1 MKNIKISTLLLIIFI
16 ALLAIFGVA
25 MASPH
30 IPNSTAAMWVQVNET
45 GFGNLANKSISA
57 LDVFGTQFYAG
68 AQNSEEG
75 ATIWRSD
82 DGITWNKVSE
92 PGFSD
97 LYTNTV
103 STILDFEEFK
113 GELYAS
119 TGWYLI
125 PGQIWRSETGDSWE
139 QVEANGF
146 GSASNNAIAAFGVFS
161 NTLYAGT
168 HDNNGLEIWRS
179 ETGNSGEWTRVVA
192 GGNGQASNAL
202 VTGFMEFKGMFYVA
216 VENGGDDGAEIW
228 RTSDGLDWDRVVT
241 GGFNSTHNSQ
251 TGGFAIFNEELYVGT
266 RNDVTGGQLWKSSDG
281 SIWTNVVENGFSD
294 VNNFKFES
302 VRVYE
307 EALYVGTSNT
317 VSGVEIWRSY
327 DGVSWSQI
335 NADGFGNSST
345 QWILWNSSSAVFND
359 NLYYGVAN
367 YSDEAGGQI
376 WMLLDKQIFLPLVV
390 R

>member
-1 MKNIKISTLLLIIFI
+1 M
-16 ALLAIFGVA
+16 
-25 MASPH
+25 
-30 IPNSTAAMWVQVNET
+30 E
-45 GFGNLANKSISA
+45 
-57 LDVFGTQFYAG
+57 VFGTQFYAG

-82 DGITWNKVSE
+82 DGITWNMVSE

-103 STILDFEEFK
+103 STILDFVEFK
-113 GELYAS
+113 GKLYAS

-125 PGQIWRSETGDSWE
+125 PGQIWRSETGDSWK

-161 NTLYAGT
+161 DTLYAGT

-202 VTGFMEFKGMFYVA
+202 VTGFMEVKGMFYVA
-216 VENGGDDGAEIW
+216 
-228 RTSDGLDWDRVVT
+228 WDRVVT

-266 RNDVTGGQLWKSSDG
+266 RNDITGGQLWKSSDG
-281 SIWTNVVENGFSD
+281 SIWTQVVENGFSD
-294 VNNFKFES
+294 INNFKFES
-302 VRVYE
+302 K
-307 EALYVGTSNT
+307 
-317 VSGVEIWRSY
+317 I
-327 DGVSWSQI
+327 
-335 NADGFGNSST
+335 
-345 QWILWNSSSAVFND
+345 
-359 NLYYGVAN
+359 
-367 YSDEAGGQI
+367 
-376 WMLLDKQIFLPLVV
+376 
-390 R
+390 